1 MRTDLVRAWRR
12 FADAFR
18 ENFTVAFDSLRVSKL
33 RSALT
38 ILGVVIGVS
47 TVMAMASIV
56 QGIQQ
61 QIVDTIKIAGPTT
74 FYVMKVFSQTPLN
87 PQDLPQWV
95 RDRPDLSVREAE
107 RIQALPDV
115 AYAGMWG
122 QYIARVEYAGD
133 RTQPQVIMGADAHY
147 TEIQGGALTAGRWFT
162 NAEETNGAAAAVIDV
177 DVAGKLF
184 GSIDPLGK
192 WIHIGT
198 RPARVIG
205 IYQPAANIFNPP
217 GQQVM
222 AIVPYL
228 MLDHQFTL
236 DKTNMVFIPVKP
248 RPGVTL
254 DDAESQVIVAMR
266 QARGL
271 RPSQHNTFDL
281 LSQDQI
287 LDVFN
292 KMTGVFFLVMIVL
305 SGVALMVGGIGV
317 MAVMMISV
325 TERTHEIG
333 LRKAVGATRGDILQ
347 QFLVEAATLTGVG
360 GLIGIV
366 IGLALGRVVTVAMN
380 INAAAPLSLTLI
392 AVSVSVGIGLVFGVL
407 PAQRA
412 ARLDPVEALRY
423 E

>member
-1 MRTDLVRAWRR
+1 MSLWTRLV
-12 FADAFR
+12 DSFR
-18 ENFTVAFDSLRVSKL
+18 ENVAVAFDSLRVSKL
-33 RSALT
+33 RSGLT
-38 ILGVVIGVS
+38 ILGVVIGVA

-95 RDRPDLSVREAE
+95 RDRPDLTVAEAR
-107 RIQALPDV
+107 RIQALPEI

-122 QYIARVEYAGD
+122 QYVARVEYGGV
-133 RTQPQVIMGADAHY
+133 RTQPQMIVGADADY
-147 TEIQGGALTAGRWFT
+147 PEIQGGSLAAGRWFT
-162 NAEETNGAAAAVIDV
+162 HSEEASGKSVAVLDV
-177 DVAGKLF
+177 DVAAKLF
-184 GSIDPLGK
+184 GSIDPLGRLV
-192 WIHIGT
+192 HIGGK
-198 RPARVIG
+198 PAQVIG
-205 IYQPAANIFNPP
+205 LYQPAANIFNPP

-236 DKTNMVFIPVKP
+236 DKTNMVIIPVKP
-248 RPGVTL
+248 RPGVSL
-254 DDAESQVIVAMR
+254 DDAESAVIVALR
-266 QARGL
+266 ESRGL
-271 RPSQHNTFDL
+271 HPADHNTFDL
-281 LSQDQI
+281 LTQDQI

-292 KMTGVFFLVMIVL
+292 KLTGVFFLVMIVL
-305 SGVALMVGGIGV
+305 SAVALLVGGIGV

-333 LRKAVGATRGDILQ
+333 LRKAVGATRRDILQ

-366 IGLALGRVVTVAMN
+366 VGLGLGRIVTVAMN
-380 INAAAPLSLTLI
+380 INAAAPVVLTLL
-392 AVSVSVGIGLVFGVL
+392 AVGVSVGIGLAFGVL
-407 PAQRA
+407 PALRA

>member
-1 MRTDLVRAWRR
+1 MRTDLALLWRR

-18 ENFTVAFDSLRVSKL
+18 ENVAVAFDSLRVSKL

-38 ILGVVIGVS
+38 ILGVVIGVA

-95 RDRPDLSVREAE
+95 RDRPDLTVQEAE
-107 RIQALPDV
+107 RIRALPGI

-122 QYIARVEYAGD
+122 QYIARVEYAGV
-133 RTQPQVIMGADAHY
+133 RTQPQAIVGADAHY
-147 TEIQGGALTAGRWFT
+147 TEIQGGSLTAGRWFT
-162 NAEETNGAAAAVIDV
+162 QAEETNGAAVAVLDV
-177 DVAGKLF
+177 DVAEKLF

-192 WIHIGT
+192 LVHIGA

-205 IYQPAANIFNPP
+205 IYQPAANIFSPP
-217 GQQVM
+217 GQQIM

-248 RPGVTL
+248 RAGVSL
-254 DDAESQVIVAMR
+254 DEAQSEVIVALR

-281 LSQDQI
+281 LTQDQI

-292 KMTGVFFLVMIVL
+292 KLTGVFFLVMIVL

-333 LRKAVGATRGDILQ
+333 LRKAVGATRSDILQ
-347 QFLVEAATLTGVG
+347 QFLVEAATLTGIG
-360 GLIGIV
+360 GAVGIV
-366 IGLALGRVVTVAMN
+366 IGLGLGRIATLAMK
-380 INAAAPLSLTLI
+380 INAAAPLRLTVVAV
-392 AVSVSVGIGLVFGVL
+392 AVSVAIGLLFGVL

>member
-1 MRTDLVRAWRR
+1 MNLWSRVVDN
-12 FADAFR
+12 FR
-18 ENFTVAFDSLRVSKL
+18 ENVAVAFDSLRVSKM

-61 QIVDTIKIAGPTT
+61 QIVQTIEIAGPTT

-95 RDRPDLSVREAE
+95 RDRPDLTPEEAD
-107 RIQALPDV
+107 RIDALPEIGH
-115 AYAGMWG
+115 AGMWG
-122 QYIARVEYAGD
+122 QYIARLEYAGS
-133 RTQPQVIMGADAHY
+133 RTQPELIMGADAHY
-147 TEIQGGALTAGRWFT
+147 TDIQGGALTEGRWFT
-162 NAEETNGAAAAVIDV
+162 HAEERNGSSVAVIDV
-177 DVAGKLF
+177 DVASKLF

-192 WIHIGT
+192 LVHIGT
-198 RPARVIG
+198 RPAQVIG
-205 IYQPAANIFNPP
+205 VYQPAANIFSPP
-217 GQQVM
+217 GQQIL

-248 RPGVTL
+248 RPGVTV
-254 DDAESQVIVAMR
+254 DDAESAVIVAMR
-266 QARGL
+266 EARRLHPGD
-271 RPSQHNTFDL
+271 HNTFDL
-281 LSQDQI
+281 ITQDQI

-292 KMTGVFFLVMIVL
+292 KLTGVFFLVMIVL
-305 SGVALMVGGIGV
+305 SGVALLVGGIGV

-333 LRKAVGATRGDILQ
+333 LRKAVGATRRDILQ
-347 QFLVEAATLTGVG
+347 QFLVEAATLTGIG

-366 IGLALGRVVTVAMN
+366 IGVGLGRVATVAMN
-380 INAAAPLSLTLI
+380 INAGAPVLLTVI
-392 AVSVSVGIGLVFGVL
+392 AVAVSIGIGVVFGVL
-407 PAQRA
+407 PARRA
-412 ARLDPVEALRY
+412 ATMDPVEALRY

>member
-1 MRTDLVRAWRR
+1 MIVWRR
-12 FADAFR
+12 LADSFR
-18 ENFTVAFDSLRVSKL
+18 ENVAVALDSLRVSKG

-56 QGIQQ
+56 QGIQE
-61 QIVDTIKIAGPTT
+61 QIVQTIQLAGPTT

-87 PQDLPQWV
+87 PQDLPKWV
-95 RDRPDLSVREAE
+95 RDRPDLTVQEAD
-107 RIQALPDV
+107 RIQALPEI

-122 QYIARVEYAGD
+122 QYIARVEYAGV

-147 TEIQGGALTAGRWFT
+147 TDIQGGSLAAGRWFT
-162 NAEETNGAAAAVIDV
+162 HTEEINGGAVAVIDV
-177 DVAGKLF
+177 DVARKLF
-184 GSIDPLGK
+184 GSIDPLDK
-192 WIHIGT
+192 WVHIGS

-205 IYQPAANIFNPP
+205 LYQPAANIFNPP
-217 GQQVM
+217 GQQVV
-222 AIVPYL
+222 AIVPYR

-248 RPGVTL
+248 RASVSL
-254 DDAESQVIVAMR
+254 DDAQSAVIVA
-266 QARGL
+266 L
-271 RPSQHNTFDL
+271 RESRRLHPADHNTFDL
-281 LSQDQI
+281 LTQDQI

-292 KMTGVFFLVMIVL
+292 KLTGVFFLVMIVL
-305 SGVALMVGGIGV
+305 SAVALLVGGIGV

-333 LRKAVGATRGDILQ
+333 LRKAVGATRRDIMQ

-360 GLIGIV
+360 GVIGIIV
-366 IGLALGRVVTVAMN
+366 GLALGRVATMAMH
-380 INAAAPLSLTLI
+380 INAAAPVNLTLM
-392 AVSVSVGIGLVFGVL
+392 AVGVSVGIGLVFGVL
-407 PAQRA
+407 PARRA

>member
-1 MRTDLVRAWRR
+1 MRTDLGRLWRR
-12 FADAFR
+12 FADSSR
-18 ENFTVAFDSLRVSKL
+18 ENIAVAFDSLRISKT

-56 QGIQQ
+56 QGIQE

-87 PQDLPQWV
+87 PQDLPKWV
-95 RDRPDLSVREAE
+95 RDRPDLTVQEAE
-107 RIQALPDV
+107 RIRTLPDI

-122 QYIARVEYAGD
+122 QYIARVEYAGV

-147 TEIQGGALTAGRWFT
+147 TEIQGGSLAAGRWFT
-162 NAEETNGAAAAVIDV
+162 HAEETNGSAAAVLDV
-177 DVAGKLF
+177 DAARLLF

-192 WIHIGT
+192 WVHIGG
-198 RPARVIG
+198 RPARVVG
-205 IYQPAANIFNPP
+205 LYQPAANIFSPP
-217 GQQVM
+217 GQQIM

-248 RPGVTL
+248 RPGVSL
-254 DDAESQVIVAMR
+254 DDAQSEVIVALR

-271 RPSQHNTFDL
+271 RPSEHNTFDL
-281 LSQDQI
+281 LTQDQI

-292 KMTGVFFLVMIVL
+292 KLTGVFFLVMIVL

-333 LRKAVGATRGDILQ
+333 LRKAVGATRSDILQ
-347 QFLVEAATLTGVG
+347 QFLVEAATLTGIG
-360 GLIGIV
+360 GVIGIV
-366 IGLALGRVVTVAMN
+366 VGLGLGRIATMAMH
-380 INAAAPLSLTLI
+380 INAAAPVNLTLI
-392 AVSVSVGIGLVFGVL
+392 AVTVSVGIGLLFGVL

>member
-1 MRTDLVRAWRR
+1 MTVWRR
-12 FADAFR
+12 VADSFR
-18 ENFTVAFDSLRVSKL
+18 ENVAVALDSLRASKG

-56 QGIQQ
+56 QGIQE
-61 QIVDTIKIAGPTT
+61 QIVQTIQLAGPTT

-87 PQDLPQWV
+87 PQDLPKWV
-95 RDRPDLSVREAE
+95 RDRPDLTVQEAD
-107 RIQALPDV
+107 RIQALPEI

-122 QYIARVEYAGD
+122 QYIARVEYAGV

-147 TEIQGGALTAGRWFT
+147 TDIQGGSLAAGRWFT
-162 NAEETNGAAAAVIDV
+162 HTEEINGGAVAVIDV
-177 DVAGKLF
+177 DVARKLF
-184 GSIDPLGK
+184 GSIDPLDK
-192 WIHIGT
+192 WVHIGS

-205 IYQPAANIFNPP
+205 LYQPAANIFNPP
-217 GQQVM
+217 GQQVV
-222 AIVPYL
+222 AIVPYR

-248 RPGVTL
+248 RASVSL
-254 DDAESQVIVAMR
+254 DDAQSAVIVA
-266 QARGL
+266 L
-271 RPSQHNTFDL
+271 RESRRLHPADHNTFDL
-281 LSQDQI
+281 LTQDQI
-287 LDVFN
+287 LDIFN
-292 KMTGVFFLVMIVL
+292 KLTGVFFLVMIVL
-305 SGVALMVGGIGV
+305 SAVALLVGGIGV

-333 LRKAVGATRGDILQ
+333 LRKAVGATRRDIMQ

-360 GLIGIV
+360 GVIGIIV
-366 IGLALGRVVTVAMN
+366 GLALGRVATMAMH
-380 INAAAPLSLTLI
+380 INAAAPVNLTLM
-392 AVSVSVGIGLVFGVL
+392 AVGVSVGIGLLFGVL
-407 PAQRA
+407 PARRA

>member
-1 MRTDLVRAWRR
+1 MSVWTRLLDS
-12 FADAFR
+12 FR
-18 ENFTVAFDSLRVSKL
+18 ENVAVAFDSLRVSKL
-33 RSALT
+33 RSGLT

-61 QIVDTIKIAGPTT
+61 QIIDTIKIAGPTT

-95 RDRPDLSVREAE
+95 RDRPNLTVAEAR
-107 RIQALPDV
+107 RIQALPEI

-122 QYIARVEYAGD
+122 QYIARVEYAGI
-133 RTQPQVIMGADAHY
+133 RTQPQVIVGADANF
-147 TEIQGGALTAGRWFT
+147 TEIQGGSLTEGRWFT
-162 NAEETNGAAAAVIDV
+162 HSEETSGKSVAVLDV
-177 DVAGKLF
+177 DVAQKLF
-184 GSIDPLGK
+184 GSIDPIGK
-192 WIHIGT
+192 WVHIGSK
-198 RPARVIG
+198 PAQVVG
-205 IYQPAANIFNPP
+205 LYQPAANIFNPP
-217 GQQVM
+217 GQQIM

-248 RPGVTL
+248 RPGVTI
-254 DDAESQVIVAMR
+254 DDAESAVIVALR
-266 QARGL
+266 ESRGL
-271 RPSQHNTFDL
+271 HPADHNTFDL
-281 LSQDQI
+281 LTQDQI

-292 KMTGVFFLVMIVL
+292 KLTGVFFLVMIVL
-305 SGVALMVGGIGV
+305 SAVALLVGGIGV

-333 LRKAVGATRGDILQ
+333 LRKAVGATRRDIMQ

-360 GLIGIV
+360 GVVGIAV
-366 IGLALGRVVTVAMN
+366 GLALGRIVTVAMS
-380 INAAAPLSLTLI
+380 INAAAPVALTLA
-392 AVSVSVGIGLVFGVL
+392 AVAVSVGIGVAFGVL
-407 PAQRA
+407 PALRA

>member
-1 MRTDLVRAWRR
+1 MSLWTRLV
-12 FADAFR
+12 DSFR
-18 ENFTVAFDSLRVSKL
+18 ENVAVAFDSLRVSKL
-33 RSALT
+33 RSGLT

-61 QIVDTIKIAGPTT
+61 QIIDTIKIAGPTT

-87 PQDLPQWV
+87 PQDLPKWV
-95 RDRPDLSVREAE
+95 RDRPDLTVAEAR
-107 RIQALPDV
+107 RIQALPEI

-133 RTQPQVIMGADAHY
+133 RTQPQTIMGADASF
-147 TEIQGGALTAGRWFT
+147 TEIQGGSLAEGRWFT
-162 NAEETNGAAAAVIDV
+162 HAEETSGQAVAVVDV
-177 DVAGKLF
+177 DVAQKLF
-184 GSIDPLGK
+184 GSIDPIGK
-192 WIHIGT
+192 WVRIGSK
-198 RPARVIG
+198 PAQVVG
-205 IYQPAANIFNPP
+205 LYQPAANIFNPP
-217 GQQVM
+217 GQAVV

-254 DDAESQVIVAMR
+254 DEAESAVIVALREM
-266 QARGL
+266 RGL
-271 RPSQHNTFDL
+271 HPADHNTFDL
-281 LSQDQI
+281 LTQDQI

-292 KMTGVFFLVMIVL
+292 KLTGVFFLVMIVL
-305 SGVALMVGGIGV
+305 SAVALLVGGIGV

-333 LRKAVGATRGDILQ
+333 LRKAVGATRRDIMQ

-360 GLIGIV
+360 GLIGIIV
-366 IGLALGRVVTVAMN
+366 GLGLGRIVTAAMH
-380 INAAAPLSLTLI
+380 INAAAPVALTLT
-392 AVSVSVGIGLVFGVL
+392 AVGVSVSIGLAFGVL
-407 PAQRA
+407 PALRA

>member
-1 MRTDLVRAWRR
+1 VSLWTRLV
-12 FADAFR
+12 DSFR
-18 ENFTVAFDSLRVSKL
+18 ENVAVAFDSLRVSKT

-95 RDRPDLSVREAE
+95 RDRPDLNVAEAQ
-107 RIQALPDV
+107 RIRTLPEI

-122 QYIARVEYAGD
+122 QYMARVEYAGV
-133 RTQPQVIMGADAHY
+133 RTQPQIIMGADANF
-147 TEIQGGALTAGRWFT
+147 TEIQGGSLTSGRWFT
-162 NAEETNGAAAAVIDV
+162 HSEEIRGSAVAVIDV
-177 DVAGKLF
+177 DVAQKLF
-184 GSIDPLGK
+184 GSIDPVGK
-192 WIHIGT
+192 WVHIGSK
-198 RPARVIG
+198 PAQVIG
-205 IYQPAANIFNPP
+205 LYQPAANIFNPP

-222 AIVPYL
+222 AIVPYQ

-236 DKTNMVFIPVKP
+236 DKTNMVFLPVKP
-248 RPGVTL
+248 RPGVSL
-254 DDAESQVIVAMR
+254 ADAQSAVIVAMR
-266 QARGL
+266 EMRGL
-271 RPSQHNTFDL
+271 HPADHNTFDMIT
-281 LSQDQI
+281 QDQI

-292 KMTGVFFLVMIVL
+292 KLTGVFFLVMIVL
-305 SGVALMVGGIGV
+305 SGVALLVGGIGV

-333 LRKAVGATRGDILQ
+333 LRKAVGATRRDILQ
-347 QFLVEAATLTGVG
+347 QFLVEAATLTGIG
-360 GLIGIV
+360 GLIGIIV
-366 IGLALGRVVTVAMN
+366 GLGLGRIVTVAMH
-380 INAAAPLSLTLI
+380 INAAAPVNLTLAAV
-392 AVSVSVGIGLVFGVL
+392 AVSVTIGLVFGVL

>member
-1 MRTDLVRAWRR
+1 MSLWTRLV
-12 FADAFR
+12 DSFR
-18 ENFTVAFDSLRVSKL
+18 ENVAVAFDSLRVSKM

-38 ILGVVIGVS
+38 ILGVVIGVA

-87 PQDLPQWV
+87 PEDLPQWV
-95 RDRPDLSVREAE
+95 RDRPDLTVAEAR
-107 RIQALPDV
+107 RIQALPEI

-122 QYIARVEYAGD
+122 QYVARVEYGGV
-133 RTQPQVIMGADAHY
+133 RTQPQMIVGADADY
-147 TEIQGGALTAGRWFT
+147 PEIQGGGLAEGRWFT
-162 NAEETNGAAAAVIDV
+162 HSEEASGKSVAVLDV
-177 DVAGKLF
+177 DVAAKLF
-184 GSIDPLGK
+184 GSIDPLGRLV
-192 WIHIGT
+192 HIGGK
-198 RPARVIG
+198 PAQVIG
-205 IYQPAANIFNPP
+205 LYQPAANIFNPP

-236 DKTNMVFIPVKP
+236 DKTNMVIIPVKP

-254 DDAESQVIVAMR
+254 DDAESAVIVA
-266 QARGL
+266 L
-271 RPSQHNTFDL
+271 RESRALHPGEHNTFDL
-281 LSQDQI
+281 LTQDQI

-292 KMTGVFFLVMIVL
+292 KLTGVFFLVMIVL
-305 SGVALMVGGIGV
+305 SAVALLVGGIGV

-333 LRKAVGATRGDILQ
+333 LRKAVGATRRDILQ

-366 IGLALGRVVTVAMN
+366 VGLGLGRIVTVAMN
-380 INAAAPLSLTLI
+380 INAAAPVVLTLL
-392 AVSVSVGIGLVFGVL
+392 AVGVSVGIGLAFGVL
-407 PAQRA
+407 PALRA